1 MMVLEFGH
9 GYGEFTCHLGNFSFD
24 EYGVFLASLL
34 TNFGLKSILLNIRIA
49 MPSYFLGP
57 FI

>member
-1 MMVLEFGH
+1 MVLEFGH